1 MPEIAEILVY
11 RLDELSPPAHERAR
25 DWGRAQLLDPA
36 WHESVFDDFEAICAI
51 LGVTLATT
59 PVPLMGGG
67 TRPRPRIYFSGFC
80 SQGDGA
86 SFEGVYK
93 YCRRAA
99 ALMRQHA
106 PTDSVLHRI
115 ADALQAVQR
124 RHFYGIRA
132 DVRHHGRYAHEL
144 NMAISV
150 EPTSG
155 DAVPAKDA
163 DIVIEALRD
172 LARWLYRQLEREHD
186 YQTSDG
192 TVDEAIATNG
202 WTFTED
208 GRRFG

>member
-1 MPEIAEILVY
+1 MPEVVEILVY
-11 RLDELSPPAHERAR
+11 RLDELSPPARERAR
-25 DWGRAQLLDPA
+25 EWGRAQLLDPD

-67 TRPRPRIYFSGFC
+67 SRPRSHVFFSGFC

-86 SFEGVYK
+86 CFEGVYG
-93 YCRRAA
+93 CRRGAA
-99 ALMRQHA
+99 TLIRQHA

-115 ADALQAVQR
+115 ADALQTVQR
-124 RHFYGIRA
+124 RHFYGLRA
-132 DVRHHGRYAHEL
+132 DVRHQGRYVHEL
-144 NMAISV
+144 TMAIGV
-150 EPTSG
+150 ERTSG
-155 DAVPAKDA
+155 EAVPAKDA

-186 YQTSDG
+186 YQTSDA
-192 TVDEAIATNG
+192 TVDEALDANG